1 MKNTYKGLLAVI
13 LVLSV
18 TRSEAQTGDID
29 FTITGE
35 SITVSEK
42 KLDIAST
49 VTKAGNVLTWT
60 QSANGNTD
68 TTVFSIQ
75 STTGSW
81 DTATGLGQLVYNMAM
96 GSYGCTLAL
105 SGQAGGISAV
115 LSFVEFNKNQGDY
128 SLNISSFTYQ

>member
-18 TRSEAQTGDID
+18 TRFEAQTGDID

-42 KLDIAST
+42 ILDIAST
-49 VTKAGNVLTWT
+49 VTKAGNALTWT

-68 TTVFSIQ
+68 ATVFSIQ

-81 DTATGLGQLVYNMAM
+81 NTATGLGHLIYNMDM
-96 GSYGCTLAL
+96 GGYGCTLTL
-105 SGQAGGISAV
+105 SGQAAGISAV

-128 SLNISSFTYQ
+128 SLNISTFTYQ